1 MKILVTPGMVELGE
15 REYDLNRE
23 LGEFAADC
31 CDAAI
36 LVGERQ
42 APPIKE
48 GLLKKGYPED
58 RIYVVKSLDEA
69 KDKSK
74 HLTES
79 MHATQNSVD
88 EIARSVK
95 DTAEALEVQ
104 TSKTNDIQKN
114 IDNAGKETEEMKEA
128 FEIMNRKIATIIKK
142 AKDTIEM
149 NKKGHSKEIE
159 NQKKYYLP

>member
-1 MKILVTPGMVELGE
+1 MARGCHYLNTFSDEEILLYSSAACISPVVCGARAALGTLAMMEDCERILVTPGMVELGE

-58 RIYVVKSLDEA
+58 RIYVVKSLNEGV
-69 KDKSK
+69 K
-74 HLTES
+74 
-79 MHATQNSVD
+79 
-88 EIARSVK
+88 IAYG
-95 DTAEALEVQ
+95 L
-104 TSKTNDIQKN
+104 
-114 IDNAGKETEEMKEA
+114 NAG
-128 FEIMNRKIATIIKK
+128 RKRVILL
-142 AKDTIEM
+142 
-149 NKKGHSKEIE
+149 E
-159 NQKKYYLP
+159 NDLPDNY